1 MGVTSKKNSVLLCA
15 QLVGIA
21 LLVAVIIHAWR
32 GIRQVDEQLEQNDEQ
47 LEKVNERLE
56 NRKAATARAQQQSA
70 KAQATMSAHNG
81 PILVR
86 LANRTIEI
94 EASSPFPKT
103 FAQHQTSS
111 ARGTLPYLVVCAE
124 PVSKTTREQAAA
136 CGARVLGVVSA
147 SVLLVETDE
156 ASLAKLASTKDFSA
170 ACELMPLD
178 KVSVDL
184 ASADGEVDVT
194 LVPLAEA
201 DVGAVSNAVIA
212 AGGSVLATPAGR
224 VRAHILARQ
233 VSELAARGDVQL
245 IERFT
250 PAQLLNDVVVNP
262 GLLNVRK
269 AWAAPHGLTGAGQII
284 TVADS
289 GLDTGST
296 NTVMADFQ
304 GRVNLIRTVPGY
316 NCYTCDIHGH
326 GTHVAGSLAGNGAL
340 SGGTIR
346 GVAYA
351 ATLNVWQGLASD
363 GLYTPDSL
371 DDMFRPDQTNY
382 PTYIFSGSWG
392 LENDGTYSDLCHQYD
407 DWIWRHP
414 DTLAVLACG
423 NKNNQRVSAPGSAKN
438 VVAAG
443 ASESLRPGSSLSSY
457 ADNPAE
463 VSYYSSPG
471 PTQDGR
477 IKPDLCAPGTMI
489 LSTLSTQ
496 ASDADLGW
504 GTYSANTHYT
514 YDGGTSMATPLVAG
528 CAALV
533 RQWLVERRGF
543 AGTPPTAALMKAI
556 LTGGAHDLFGDV
568 GTNVRQTAPNGQE
581 GWGRVDLGE
590 TLYPSN
596 RSVRLVDRI
605 PFATRSEQ
613 VWHVETMRA
622 APLDVQLVWIDYPAT
637 SQGGGGLIN
646 DLDLVVS
653 NRMTGAVWWG
663 NGVAGGDRTNNV
675 EGVRIASA
683 PAGTYDVYVRGVTV
697 PYDSTEGGAAALYM
711 RGAFRRGLAA
721 VFR

>member
-1 MGVTSKKNSVLLCA
+1 MAVASKKDIGLLCVLLA
-15 QLVGIA
+15 VFVLLMA
-21 LLVAVIIHAWR
+21 LIFHAR
-32 GIRQVDEQLEQNDEQ
+32 HGIRQIDEQREELDEQLGKVHAR
-47 LEKVNERLE
+47 LEK
-56 NRKAATARAQQQSA
+56 
-70 KAQATMSAHNG
+70 
-81 PILVR
+81 PIPVR
-86 LANRTIEI
+86 LANRTLEVK
-94 EASSPFPKT
+94 ETSPFPRV
-103 FAQHQTSS
+103 FAQYQTPS
-111 ARGTLPYLVVCAE
+111 ARGTLPYLVICSE
-124 PVSKTTREQAAA
+124 PVSKTTCEQLTT
-136 CGARVLGVVSA
+136 CGAHVLGVVSA
-147 SVLLVETDE
+147 RVLLVETDE
-156 ASLAKLASTKDFSA
+156 ASLTKIATNGMFA
-170 ACELMPLD
+170 GACELMPPD
-178 KVSVDL
+178 KVSAEL

-194 LVPLAEA
+194 LVPLAET
-201 DVGAVSNAVIA
+201 DVPAVSNAVVVV
-212 AGGSVLATPAGR
+212 GGRILATPNGR
-224 VRAHILARQ
+224 VRAHILAGQ
-233 VSELAARGDVQL
+233 VGELATRGDVRW

-250 PAQLLNDVVVNP
+250 PLRLLNDIAVNA

-289 GLDTGST
+289 GLDTGNT

-316 NCYTCDIHGH
+316 NCYTSDIHGH

-340 SGGTIR
+340 SGGAIR

-363 GLYTPDSL
+363 GLYTPNSL
-371 DDMFRPDQTNY
+371 DEMFRPDQTNF
-382 PTYIFSGSWG
+382 PAYIFSGSWG
-392 LENDGTYSDLCHQYD
+392 DETNGKYTDLCHQYD

-423 NKNNQRVSAPGSAKN
+423 NKNYQSVVSPSSAKN

-443 ASESLRPGSSLSSY
+443 ASESLRTNVPTTSY
-457 ADNPAE
+457 HSYLDADNFAQIA
-463 VSYYSSPG
+463 SFSSPG
-471 PTQDGR
+471 PTADGR
-477 IKPDLCAPGTMI
+477 IKPDLCAPGTYI
-489 LSTLSTQ
+489 LSTYSTQ
-496 ASDADLGW
+496 ASNANLGW
-504 GTYSANTHYT
+504 GTYSANAHYT
-514 YDGGTSMATPLVAG
+514 YNGGTSMATPLVAG

-556 LTGGAHDLFGDV
+556 LTGGAHDLFGDA
-568 GTNVRQTAPNGQE
+568 GTNVRQAAPNMQE
-581 GWGRVDLGE
+581 GWGRLDLGE

-605 PFATRSEQ
+605 PFAAGTER
-613 VWHVETMRA
+613 VWRVETTRA
-622 APLDVQLVWIDYPAT
+622 ASLDVQLVWIDYPAT
-637 SQGGGGLIN
+637 SQGGGGLVN

-653 NRMTGAVWWG
+653 NRVTGTVWWG

-683 PAGTYDVYVRGVTV
+683 PAGTYDVRVRGVTV